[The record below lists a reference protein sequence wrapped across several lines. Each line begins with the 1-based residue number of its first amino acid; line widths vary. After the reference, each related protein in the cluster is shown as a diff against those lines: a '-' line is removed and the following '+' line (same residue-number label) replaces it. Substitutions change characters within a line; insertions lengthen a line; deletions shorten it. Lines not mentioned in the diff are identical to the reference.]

1 MSDQPAENDDPWLDR
16 AIDAVRSETIPS
28 APPEH
33 IVEQAIALGRSD
45 RRDVIRPAHD
55 PWAQRP
61 SWLATAAL
69 VLVMLGGWLTFRW
82 WCFRA
87 DPQRRPVAEYRSTSG
102 QPTRVVYSDL
112 SVELVST
119 SH

>member
-1 MSDQPAENDDPWLDR
+1 MSDQTAENEDPWLDR
-16 AIDAVRSETIPS
+16 AIEAVRSETFPS
-28 APPEH
+28 APSEH
-33 IVEQAIALGRSD
+33 IIVRAIALGRLVP
-45 RRDVIRPAHD
+45 RDVIRPAHD
-55 PWAQRP
+55 RWAQRP
-61 SWLATAAL
+61 SWLAAAAL

-87 DPQRRPVAEYRSTSG
+87 DPQRRPVAEYRSTTG